1 MIVVWSAWSDV
12 NTFTFIMNVIL
23 ESTEYIMMYILTLW
37 YRLKF
42 TCDLCKMCCTDVEL
56 LERLLW
62 FTDRSWSSW
71 LIHQAQICVHN
82 CPKCKQQIATKIS
95 PLTKFSSQKCT
106 GVRYKLKR
114 SPEADSEQF
123 LLASKS
129 EIRGS
134 KSGSVLASVT
144 VRCLE
149 CADSLHMEDKVV
161 RQANQSS
168 QLSCKV
174 RSANTQVLD
183 SCFRVSL

>member
-1 MIVVWSAWSDV
+1 MHD
-12 NTFTFIMNVIL
+12 
-23 ESTEYIMMYILTLW
+23 
-37 YRLKF
+37 
-42 TCDLCKMCCTDVEL
+42 
-56 LERLLW
+56 
-62 FTDRSWSSW
+62 
-71 LIHQAQICVHN
+71 
-82 CPKCKQQIATKIS
+82 CPKCKQQIATKTS
-95 PLTKFSSQKCT
+95 PLTKFSSQKYT

-144 VRCLE
+144 VRYLE
-149 CADSLHMEDKVV
+149 CADCLHMEDKAV
-161 RQANQSS
+161 RQTSQSS

-183 SCFRVSL
+183 SCFRVRL